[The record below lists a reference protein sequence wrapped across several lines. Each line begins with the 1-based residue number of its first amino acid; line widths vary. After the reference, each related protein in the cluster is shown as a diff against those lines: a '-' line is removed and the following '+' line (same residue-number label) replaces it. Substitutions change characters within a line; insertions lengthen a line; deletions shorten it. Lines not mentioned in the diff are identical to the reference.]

1 MPKKRGQL
9 TGSDLVIQSLA
20 IDLAAAQRE
29 NAALRELVRVLEAAV
44 EAAVEAGKQSIEH
57 YRAAQRR

>member
-44 EAAVEAGKQSIEH
+44 EAGKQSIEH